1 MCFGCEIS
9 DPTVA
14 KVLVTW
20 HSEPPQAVHFWLL
33 PMRPSQEEEQMV
45 VEACGWMTSVFAV
58 EVDSSQN
65 IGLGLFTMIKSDLF
79 E

>member
-1 MCFGCEIS
+1 MISVLMCFGCEIS

-33 PMRPSQEEEQMV
+33 RMRPSQEEEQMV
-45 VEACGWMTSVFAV
+45 VEACGFDLIICCFKSILAKT
-58 EVDSSQN
+58 
-65 IGLGLFTMIKSDLF
+65 LG
-79 E
+79 